1 MNLPETA
8 KLQEIYEKQRRAAH
22 VSRNLQIILQK
33 HTNMTKQNTSHQQE
47 ELRSLETIQ
56 TTMAAR

>member
-1 MNLPETA
+1 M
-8 KLQEIYEKQRRAAH
+8 EKQRRAAH

-47 ELRSLETIQ
+47 ELRLSEITQI
-56 TTMAAR
+56 TTAAR

>member
-8 KLQEIYEKQRRAAH
+8 KLQEIYGETEKSSARF
-22 VSRNLQIILQK
+22 RNLQIILQK

>member
-1 MNLPETA
+1 M
-8 KLQEIYEKQRRAAH
+8 EKQRRAAH

>member
-8 KLQEIYEKQRRAAH
+8 KLQEIYGETEKSSARFK
-22 VSRNLQIILQK
+22 K

-47 ELRSLETIQ
+47 ELRLSEITQI
-56 TTMAAR
+56 TTAAR